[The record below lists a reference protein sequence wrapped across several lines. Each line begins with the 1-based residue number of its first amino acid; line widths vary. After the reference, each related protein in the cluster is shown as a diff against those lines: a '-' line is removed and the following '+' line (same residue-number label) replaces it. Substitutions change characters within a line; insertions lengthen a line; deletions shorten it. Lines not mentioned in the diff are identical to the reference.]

1 MKVYT
6 HYKKFKY
13 TYQNT
18 KAHDKIKKNH
28 VLETIL
34 LLKTTSFD
42 ICPLCNHINAHISNE
57 KFGSLAQNL
66 IAK

>member
-1 MKVYT
+1 MFLK
-6 HYKKFKY
+6 
-13 TYQNT
+13 
-18 KAHDKIKKNH
+18 
-28 VLETIL
+28 TIL

-42 ICPLCNHINAHISNE
+42 ICPLCNHVNAHISNE